1 MLCLFLLRHDT
12 MILLHHTIYLR
23 SDAAYHP
30 LFSIF
35 SLSPQCEDFP
45 YVISKL
51 YSFYMMWIFFY
62 LDSLFQLK
70 ICTMTLLISILIA
83 FCMHLKENSKYSY
96 SKNNLVMHPNFW
108 NKLRDWG
115 KNLRDIHGFKY
126 EVDKGGINV

>member
-1 MLCLFLLRHDT
+1 

-23 SDAAYHP
+23 SDAGYLP

-51 YSFYMMWIFFY
+51 YSFYMMGIFFY

-96 SKNNLVMHPNFW
+96 SKNNQVMQPDFW
-108 NKLRDWG
+108 NKLRDWE
-115 KNLRDIHGFKY
+115 KKFTRYPWVQMWSWQRWYQCLISAKACS
-126 EVDKGGINV
+126 